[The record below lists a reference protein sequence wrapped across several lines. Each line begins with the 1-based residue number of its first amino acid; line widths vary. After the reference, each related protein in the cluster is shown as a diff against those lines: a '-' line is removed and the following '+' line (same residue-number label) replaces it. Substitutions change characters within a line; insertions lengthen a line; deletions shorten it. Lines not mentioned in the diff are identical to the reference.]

1 MRCNVAI
8 CTAAWSV
15 VLLALVPE
23 CFAMSNDE
31 KRKMRGQV
39 KEMFRHA
46 YNSYMSFAY
55 PADEL
60 MPLSCKG
67 RVRGVDPSRGDVD
80 DALGMFSLT
89 LVDTLDTLAVLGE
102 VSEFE
107 KAVKLVIKDVHFD
120 TDVVVSV
127 FETNIRIVG
136 GLLGGHVAADS
147 LKKSGKGLSWY
158 NGELLALAKKAG
170 ECLLPAFNTTT
181 GIPYPKVNLKY
192 GIHHPDSNTGTEVD
206 TCTACAGTMI
216 MEFGALSRL
225 TGDPIF
231 EEKAKKAMESLWKF
245 RSRASDLVG
254 TVINIHNGDWVRRD
268 SGVGAGIDSYYE
280 YCLKAYILLGDDTYL
295 DRFNKHY
302 KSIMQYINQGAMFLS
317 VQMHQPERT
326 SHAYMDALQ
335 AFWPGL
341 QVLKGDLKKAIEMH
355 HMLYEVAKKHT
366 FLPEAFTTDFEV
378 HWGEHPLRPELVES
392 TYFLYEA
399 TLDPY
404 YLEVGRNI
412 VEKINEHARVPCGFA
427 ALKDVRTLSHE
438 DRMDSFVLA
447 ETFKYLY
454 LLFTDKSEWTLPMND
469 FILTTEA
476 HLLPLSLSSV
486 SPNGTAYEQIRY
498 NLALSS
504 ENEYDFTCPN
514 SVHPEGKVKYAE
526 EVRRQMLLKTQ
537 GSCPKQ
543 AKGSFS
549 FSSDKPPRL
558 RAEQFV
564 PGNSEHLSL
573 LKSMGITVAQTKEG
587 KIQLMHT
594 ASSAFSQQEAE
605 EGIKF
610 MQEMIELAKQRNDQ
624 GDIVHKPRVVQLMS
638 PPYDGSITLN
648 AGPAQFGL
656 DLSKGDV
663 GVGAEVVVA
672 DPIKGCV
679 PLLNQEEAKHRIV
692 ILERGEC
699 MFIDKA
705 RNAQKAGAL
714 AVIIIDNND
723 GSSSDSQPI
732 FAMAGDGTSNDVRI
746 PAVLL
751 FHQEGQILMRAITA
765 VEDTS
770 RTLSVRVAA
779 KAIKA
784 GEKPASQEK
793 RSNEAEGKQPSAKAQ
808 VPEDKVKA
816 PSGAQVGT
824 EGKVQDPVTAQV
836 EELKKRVEEE
846 EALLQAEARV
856 FNKEIQEKLKQTIG
870 KDTERASLSG
880 EDLLV
885 SHKEI
890 AADKIEERD
899 LHTDQGTEP
908 HGQFVSVHK
917 EGVFCTSKGQA
928 RDMDTATSVENS
940 QGFTQNAK
948 PHMQS
953 KEIHSRAEA
962 KHASSPNVDSQR
974 THD

>member
-170 ECLLPAFNTTT
+170 ECQLPAFNTTT
-181 GIPYPKVNLKY
+181 GIPYPKVRKPSHQY
-192 GIHHPDSNTGTEVD
+192 HHRD
-206 TCTACAGTMI
+206 TLSQGKKTQPSIPPQGYPIPRDTLSQGKKTQPSIPPQGYPSPRDTLSQGKKTQPSIPPQGYPIPRDTLAQGKKTQPSIPPQGYPSPRDTLSQGTMI

-498 NLALSS
+498 NLTLSS

-699 MFIDKA
+699 MFIDK
-705 RNAQKAGAL
+705 RDEKEML
-714 AVIIIDNND
+714 
-723 GSSSDSQPI
+723 
-732 FAMAGDGTSNDVRI
+732 DVG
-746 PAVLL
+746 
-751 FHQEGQILMRAITA
+751 E
-765 VEDTS
+765 
-770 RTLSVRVAA
+770 VRVLVDLLTLVDLHEPPCHSRYLRF
-779 KAIKA
+779 IKRLDTINYYI
-784 GEKPASQEK
+784 EKTDHDVWILDVNRQ
-793 RSNEAEGKQPSAKAQ
+793 
-808 VPEDKVKA
+808 
-816 PSGAQVGT
+816 T
-824 EGKVQDPVTAQV
+824 T
-836 EELKKRVEEE
+836 LTM
-846 EALLQAEARV
+846 ALL
-856 FNKEIQEKLKQTIG
+856 
-870 KDTERASLSG
+870 
-880 EDLLV
+880 
-885 SHKEI
+885 
-890 AADKIEERD
+890 
-899 LHTDQGTEP
+899 P
-908 HGQFVSVHK
+908 FVRYYR
-917 EGVFCTSKGQA
+917 F
-928 RDMDTATSVENS
+928 
-940 QGFTQNAK
+940 
-948 PHMQS
+948 
-953 KEIHSRAEA
+953 
-962 KHASSPNVDSQR
+962 
-974 THD
+974 